1 MSIMDCMNWVDCSS
15 PVVQKSANDLREY
28 KVMRLCNR
36 MKVLLISDPETDKSA
51 VCLSVNIGSLSDP
64 KELPGLAHFCEHM
77 LFLGTKSF
85 PTENT
90 YLKYITDHGGH
101 CNAFTSPD
109 KTSYVFDV
117 APESLK
123 GALDIFSQF
132 FICPLFTDSAT
143 EREVSAVQ
151 SEHEKDISND
161 TRRLFQLERSLS
173 KSGHDYTKFFSG
185 NRYSLFESSCAQSVN
200 TREKLLQFYST
211 WYSSNVMGLVILGRE
226 SINDLQKLAED
237 KFSEVIDREVV
248 QPSWDDTPWPDICLK
263 KMVYVVPLNDI
274 HQMNI
279 MWPIPD
285 YIPDYTT
292 QAPSYV
298 THLLGHESRGSLL
311 SLFKNAGWANRLAC
325 GVSRPAAGI
334 CSLILSIDL
343 TLKGLGKTDEI
354 MTNVYQ
360 YINMLRSDE
369 PQKWIFDEEQALCQ
383 LNFRFKDKEPPYEYV
398 TGLAGNLL
406 LYEMQDVLTGS
417 FLATVY
423 NPDLIKKILSCLTP
437 DNSRVFLV
445 SQTFTDKCV
454 EEEPWY
460 HTKYLAINI
469 PENTLSAWRNS
480 SSNPELRF
488 PEPNPFIA
496 TEFDLVKNK
505 CPTNVEMP
513 ELLIETE
520 MSRIW
525 YFQDTEFNLPKGFIT
540 FHIVSPF
547 AFFDPFH
554 TSLGLIYANLFEDH
568 INELTYSSMLAGMTV
583 YVKHTVEGIKL
594 SFLGYSHKLKS
605 FVKEILTQFANYCQP
620 VADRFECIRENMSRE
635 FSNFSM
641 KPAYQQSGA
650 YLTSLISDHSWI
662 SDDFVRAFKEITY
675 ERLINFIMEFH
686 ERIFIEG
693 LIYGNITE
701 EDAISYHEMVRGLL
715 VQKMNSK
722 PLLLSHILTSREV
735 IIPEDSSFLYQRYIS
750 GQPASAIYYYLQ
762 CGEQSTFNDTLLN
775 LFCQIVNEPVFNKL
789 RTEQQLGYIVQ
800 AGLRRSNKLQGFRI
814 LVQSSY
820 HPNKIDKC
828 IEEFLLTVNK
838 LLEDMSDEEFNVH
851 VQSLLTHLLEKPK
864 GMQDRFGRLW
874 SEIACRHYN
883 FKRHLHEADVLKS
896 LKKNDVIDF
905 FKRHMDPSSCR
916 RRKLTVHVLSNEEH
930 SYDSECN
937 NHDEKVIVLKDYTE
951 LKRCCSLS
959 ALARP
964 FMMFTSKCEGNILRF

>member
-1 MSIMDCMNWVDCSS
+1 M
-15 PVVQKSANDLREY
+15 
-28 KVMRLCNR
+28 
-36 MKVLLISDPETDKSA
+36 
-51 VCLSVNIGSLSDP
+51 
-64 KELPGLAHFCEHM
+64 
-77 LFLGTKSF
+77 
-85 PTENT
+85 
-90 YLKYITDHGGH
+90 
-101 CNAFTSPD
+101 
-109 KTSYVFDV
+109 
-117 APESLK
+117 
-123 GALDIFSQF
+123 
-132 FICPLFTDSAT
+132 
-143 EREVSAVQ
+143 
-151 SEHEKDISND
+151 
-161 TRRLFQLERSLS
+161 
-173 KSGHDYTKFFSG
+173 
-185 NRYSLFESSCAQSVN
+185 
-200 TREKLLQFYST
+200 
-211 WYSSNVMGLVILGRE
+211 
-226 SINDLQKLAED
+226 
-237 KFSEVIDREVV
+237 
-248 QPSWDDTPWPDICLK
+248 
-263 KMVYVVPLNDI
+263 
-274 HQMNI
+274 
-279 MWPIPD
+279 
-285 YIPDYTT
+285 
-292 QAPSYV
+292 
-298 THLLGHESRGSLL
+298 

-343 TLKGLGKTDEI
+343 TLKGLDKTDEI

-406 LYEMQDVLTGS
+406 LYDMQDVLTGP

-423 NPDLIKKILSCLTP
+423 DPDLIKKILSCLTP

-445 SQTFTDKCV
+445 SQKFTDKCV

-460 HTKYLAINI
+460 HTKYLAVNI

-488 PEPNPFIA
+488 PEPNSFIA
-496 TEFDLVKNK
+496 TEFDLVQNK
-505 CPTNVEMP
+505 CPMNVEMP

-605 FVKEILTQFANYCQP
+605 FVKEIVTKFVNYYQP
-620 VADRFECIRENMSRE
+620 VTDRFECIRENMSRE

-662 SDDFVRAFKEITY
+662 SDDFVRAFK
-675 ERLINFIMEFH
+675 
-686 ERIFIEG
+686 
-693 LIYGNITE
+693 
-701 EDAISYHEMVRGLL
+701 
-715 VQKMNSK
+715 
-722 PLLLSHILTSREV
+722 
-735 IIPEDSSFLYQRYIS
+735 DSSFLYQRYIS

-775 LFCQIVNEPVFNKL
+775 LFCQIVSEPVFNKL

-851 VQSLLTHLLEKPK
+851 VQSLMTHLLEKPK
-864 GMQDRFGRLW
+864 GMQERFGRLW

-883 FKRHLHEADVLKS
+883 FKR
-896 LKKNDVIDF
+896 
-905 FKRHMDPSSCR
+905 
-916 RRKLTVHVLSNEEH
+916 RKFILWLLFNLYLIYYF
-930 SYDSECN
+930 YDYRS
-937 NHDEKVIVLKDYTE
+937 I
-951 LKRCCSLS
+951 
-959 ALARP
+959 
-964 FMMFTSKCEGNILRF
+964 